1 MPTPEERL
9 REKERMER
17 IAEKKRKRLNPDPDL
32 IVDIAQVF
40 DTQIPQE
47 PDISVEINEPKIPR
61 SVAFRE
67 LFYNMRKHK

>member
-17 IAEKKRKRLNPDPDL
+17 IAEKKRKRLEPDPEPV
-32 IVDIAQVF
+32 IDIAQVF
-40 DTQIPQE
+40 DTPIPPE
-47 PDISVEINEPKIPR
+47 PEIAVDIKEPKVPR

-67 LFYNMRKHK
+67 LFYNTRNRK